1 MKIFYYKVLP
11 STQLYL
17 KEQLRQKKLQPP
29 VAVVADMQTNGV
41 GSRENEWVSQDGNL
55 FLSFAIELQHLPQDL
70 KIESVSIYYAY
81 LLKELLSDLGSKVI
95 LKWPNDFYLNNKKI
109 GGMITNIQEN
119 VLICGVGLNLLSSPK
134 EFNRLDITINR
145 EYLITSYFKKIEKKV
160 LWKQVFSKYKLEF
173 ENNKKFMTHYNG
185 MKISLESSV
194 LEDDGSLNVNG
205 ERIYSRR

>member
-1 MKIFYYKVLP
+1 
-11 STQLYL
+11 
-17 KEQLRQKKLQPP
+17 
-29 VAVVADMQTNGV
+29 MQTNGV

-95 LKWPNDFYLNNKKI
+95 LKWPNDFYLNNEKI